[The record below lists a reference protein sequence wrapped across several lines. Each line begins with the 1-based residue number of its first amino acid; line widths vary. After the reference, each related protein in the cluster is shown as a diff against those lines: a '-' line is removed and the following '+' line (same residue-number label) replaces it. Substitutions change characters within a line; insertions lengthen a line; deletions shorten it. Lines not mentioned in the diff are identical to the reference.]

1 LGPLNDRPRRVQGE
15 IVIIFK
21 NVSDQLE
28 INISIDKDAPLAVVV
43 DAFVNFVRC
52 AGYECDAQ
60 AIKDLLE
67 EQP

>member
-1 LGPLNDRPRRVQGE
+1 M
-15 IVIIFK
+15 IIFK
-21 NVSDQLE
+21 NVGDQVE
-28 INISIDKDAPLAVVV
+28 TSISIDKDAPLAVVV

-67 EQP
+67 YQP

>member
-1 LGPLNDRPRRVQGE
+1 
-15 IVIIFK
+15 VIIFK
-21 NVSDQLE
+21 NVGDQVE
-28 INISIDKDAPLAVVV
+28 TSISIDKDAPLAVVV

-67 EQP
+67 YQP